1 MRLSTQILIPLLAAV
16 LSGCTTTPKEEQA
29 QAPQMTL
36 EERIQELESQV
47 HFLQFEVSSWREAM
61 SRQGFYVVK
70 AGDTGAKIANAFGL
84 TLDALMILN
93 PDIEWRR
100 LKIGMVIR
108 VKQMEPAN
116 QPLQG
121 TPGKVPSSST
131 EPETRRP

>member
-1 MRLSTQILIPLLAAV
+1 
-16 LSGCTTTPKEEQA
+16 
-29 QAPQMTL
+29 
-36 EERIQELESQV
+36 
-47 HFLQFEVSSWREAM
+47 M